1 MILFNDLCITL
12 PRFGIFYA
20 GKKDKKIKNIQQLFN
35 ESHSTFLSV
44 MINLLSNKIFVS
56 MRKILLMM
64 TAVLCAGVAFAQDVQ
79 VTGIATAADDGSPMP
94 AVSVAV
100 QGTGRGTTTDLDGAY
115 TISVPSNGTLVFK
128 FMGYED
134 AVVPVNGRKVINV
147 TLNPGSIEID
157 DVVITAMGIKR
168 SEKALGYA
176 AASVKGEAISEKRTS
191 DIMSSLAGKIAGV
204 QIASTSTDPGASQSV
219 IIRGVSSLSGSNQ
232 PLYVIDGVPMNN
244 TAHYSSNGLNAGY
257 DFGNGANAVNPDD
270 VENMT
275 ILKGAAA
282 TALYGSRAANGVVM
296 ITTKSGKKNNGIG
309 IEYNGGI
316 QWSTVLRLP
325 QMQND
330 FGMGWYGDK
339 TDDENGSWGP
349 RFDGTN
355 QIYGAIYNN
364 SQKMKPFVAM
374 EDNIKDFFD
383 VGVRYN
389 NSLSFNG
396 ATDKSDYFVSFSQI
410 SDDGM
415 IPTKA
420 DSYDKYTFSVR
431 GSHKVNKI
439 TFSTALNYA
448 YQKNSFASTGQ
459 QESSMYNAIMQTP
472 RDISIIGLKDL
483 NDPFN
488 TPGYYYTPYGIT
500 NPYWVLENYKNE
512 YSAER
517 FYGKFQF
524 DYEIAK
530 NLKLTYRLGLDSEVN
545 EYNFG
550 APNLVALFGT
560 GTYNG
565 DNGAST
571 FDGNEGSY
579 SISMTRRMEMN
590 HDVMLNYN
598 LKIDDITLNMLAGFN
613 GNERQSHGFG
623 AGITKLT
630 IPTWYDLSNTTS
642 APTVDQS
649 RSKRRLM
656 GAYAQVE
663 ASYKDIFFL
672 TVSARNDWSSTLPK
686 ENRSFFYP
694 GVTASFVFSELMPDA
709 EDWLSLGK
717 VRASWG
723 KTGNDAAPYM
733 TNATF
738 AQAGGTGYWGAF
750 NFPYTSA
757 GYNAYTL
764 GNVLGS
770 STLSPEMTT
779 EYEFGVNM
787 AFLDNRFSF
796 DVAYY
801 NRNTDKQI
809 YSLDMDYSTGFT
821 AQNTNLGKVSNKGIE
836 AMVSVTPV
844 RTKDFEWILS
854 ANFTKNWS
862 KVESLPEDL
871 GGEAIIYGFSG
882 GTGMYAIVGEP
893 VGTFKAEVPKK
904 TADGKIV
911 VNASTGLPI
920 AEDEMQIVGD
930 MNYDYQLGL
939 STTLKYKGVSL
950 GADLDIRKGGLM
962 FSRTKDIEYFTGNAM
977 QTAFN
982 DRNDFIIPNSVNEVT
997 DADGNVTYVENKTAI
1012 GLSAYNN
1019 KIYNYWNDGDQLG
1032 SSFLIDKSYVKL
1044 RSVVLSWDLPKQWFK
1059 NFFIKDIVLSAYG
1072 SNLFVW
1078 TPASNTFVDPEL
1090 TSFGNDLEGNFGEYS
1105 ANPSSRHFGF
1115 NLKFKF

>member
-12 PRFGIFYA
+12 PRFGNFYA
-20 GKKDKKIKNIQQLFN
+20 GKKDKKIKNIQQLYN

-1012 GLSAYNN
+1012 GLTAYNY

>member
-1 MILFNDLCITL
+1 
-12 PRFGIFYA
+12 
-20 GKKDKKIKNIQQLFN
+20 
-35 ESHSTFLSV
+35 
-44 MINLLSNKIFVS
+44 
-56 MRKILLMM
+56 MRKILLLM
-64 TAVLCAGVAFAQDVQ
+64 TAILCAGVAFAQDVQ

-94 AVSVAV
+94 AVSVSL

-147 TLNPGSIEID
+147 TLNPGSIMFD

-176 AASVKGEAISEKRTS
+176 ATSIKGDAISEKRTA
-191 DIMSSLAGKIAGV
+191 DIMSSLAGKVAGV
-204 QIASTSTDPGASQSV
+204 QIAATSSDPGASQSV

-244 TAHYSSNGLNAGY
+244 TAHYSSDGLNAGY

-296 ITTKSGKKNNGIG
+296 ITTKSGKKGNGIG

-349 RFDGTN
+349 RFDGTTT
-355 QIYGAIYNN
+355 IYGAIYNN
-364 SQKMKPFVAM
+364 SQKIKPYVAM

-396 ATDKSDYFVSFSQI
+396 ATDKSEYFVSFSQI

-420 DSYDKYTFSVR
+420 DSYDKYTFSLR
-431 GSHKVNKI
+431 GSHKVNKLK
-439 TFSTALNYA
+439 FSTALNYA
-448 YQKNSFASTGQ
+448 NQKNSFASTGQ
-459 QESSMYNAIMQTP
+459 GESSMYNAIMQTP

-500 NPYWVLENYKNE
+500 NPYWVLENYENK
-512 YSAER
+512 YAAER
-517 FYGKFQF
+517 LYGKFQF
-524 DYEIAK
+524 DWDI
-530 NLKLTYRLGLDSEVN
+530 LKDLKFTYRLGLDTEVGQ
-545 EYNFG
+545 YDFG

-579 SISMTRRMEMN
+579 SESITRRMEMN
-590 HDVMLNYN
+590 HDLMLNYT
-598 LKIDDITLNMLAGFN
+598 KKFGEIGLNVLAGFN
-613 GNERQSHGFG
+613 GNQRKSNSFG

-642 APTVDQS
+642 SPSVDQN
-649 RSKRRLM
+649 RSMRRLM
-656 GAYAQVE
+656 RAYGQVE
-663 ASYKDIFFL
+663 AAYKEVLFL
-672 TVSARNDWSSTLPK
+672 TVSASNDWSSTLPK

-694 GVTASFVFSELMPDA
+694 GVTASFVFSELMPEA

-723 KTGNDAAPYM
+723 KTGNDASPYM
-733 TNATF
+733 VNATY
-738 AQAGGTGYWGAF
+738 AQAGGSGYWGAF
-750 NFPYTSA
+750 NFPYTAA

-770 STLSPEMTT
+770 TTLSPEMTT
-779 EYEFGVNM
+779 EYEFGLNM
-787 AFLDNRFSF
+787 AFLENRFSF

-809 YSLDMDYSTGFT
+809 YSLDMDYSTGFS

-836 AMVSVTPV
+836 AMVSVTPI

-871 GGEAIIYGFSG
+871 GGEAFINGFNG

-893 VGTFKAEVPKK
+893 VGTFKAEVPKRSP
-904 TADGKIV
+904 DGKIV
-911 VNASTGLPI
+911 VNASTGLPV
-920 AEDEMQIVGD
+920 ADDEMKIVGN
-930 MNYDYQLGL
+930 MNYDYQMGI
-939 STTLKYKGVSL
+939 STTLKYKGLSL
-950 GADLDIRKGGLM
+950 SADMDIRQGGLM

-977 QTAFN
+977 QTAYN
-982 DRNDFIIPNSVNEVT
+982 DRNDFIIPNSVNEMT
-997 DADGNVTYVENKTAI
+997 DAEGKVYYVENETGI
-1012 GLSAYNN
+1012 GLSSFNY
-1019 KIYNYWNDGDQLG
+1019 KIYDYWNAGGDMMG

-1044 RSVVLSWDLPKQWFK
+1044 RSVVLSYELPKAWFK
-1059 NFFIKDIVLSAYG
+1059 DFFVKDVVLSAYG

-1115 NLKFKF
+1115 NLKFNF

>member
-1 MILFNDLCITL
+1 
-12 PRFGIFYA
+12 
-20 GKKDKKIKNIQQLFN
+20 
-35 ESHSTFLSV
+35 
-44 MINLLSNKIFVS
+44 
-56 MRKILLMM
+56 MRKFLLTM
-64 TAVLCAGVAFAQDVQ
+64 TAVLCFGFAVAQNVQ

-94 AVSVAV
+94 AVAVAV

-115 TISVPSNGTLVFK
+115 SISVPSNGTLVFS

-134 AVVPVNGRKVINV
+134 AVIPVNGRRVINV
-147 TLNPGSIEID
+147 SLNPGSIEID

-176 AASVKGEAISEKRTS
+176 ATSINGDAISERRSS
-191 DIMSSLAGKIAGV
+191 DIMSGIAGRVSGV
-204 QIASTSTDPGASQSV
+204 QVASSSSDPGASQSV

-244 TAHYSSNGLNAGY
+244 AAHYSSDALNSGY

-296 ITTKSGKKNNGIG
+296 ITTKSGKKGQGIG
-309 IEYNGGI
+309 IEYNGGV
-316 QWSTVLRLP
+316 QWSTILRLP

-349 RFDGTN
+349 RFDGTK

-364 SQKMKPFVAM
+364 SQKMKPYSPL

-383 VGVRYN
+383 IGIRYN

-410 SDDGM
+410 SDNGM
-415 IPTKA
+415 IPTDA

-431 GSHKVNKI
+431 GSHKVDKV

-448 YQKNSFASTGQ
+448 NQKNSFAQTGQ
-459 QESSMYNAIMQTP
+459 GESSMYNAIMQTP

-500 NPYWVLENYKNE
+500 NPYWVLENYKHE
-512 YSAER
+512 YSSER
-517 FYGKFQF
+517 FYGKFQT
-524 DYEIAK
+524 DYDILK
-530 NLKLTYRLGLDSEVN
+530 NLKLTYRLGLDTEVN
-545 EYNFG
+545 TTEHG
-550 APNLVALFGT
+550 APNLLAMFGT

-579 SISMTRRMEMN
+579 SISSTRRMEIN
-590 HDVMLNYN
+590 HDIMMTYN
-598 LKIDDITLNMLAGFN
+598 TKINDFNINALAGFN
-613 GNERQSHGFG
+613 GNQRSARAFG
-623 AGITKLT
+623 AAITKLT
-630 IPTWYDLSNTTS
+630 IPTWYNLSNTTS
-642 APTVDQS
+642 APTVSQS
-649 RSKRRLM
+649 ESKRRLM
-656 GAYAQVE
+656 GAYAQFE
-663 ASYKDIFFL
+663 GSYKDIVFL

-694 GVTASFVFSELMPDA
+694 GVTASFIFSDLMEDQ

-723 KTGNDAAPYM
+723 KTGNDASPYM
-733 TNATF
+733 TNATW
-738 AQAGGTGYWGAF
+738 AQAGGSGYWGAF

-770 STLSPEMTT
+770 TTLSPEMTT
-779 EYEFGVNM
+779 EYELGLNM
-787 AFLDNRFSF
+787 AFFNNRLSF

-809 YSLDMDYSTGFT
+809 YSLDMDYATGFS
-821 AQNTNLGKVSNKGIE
+821 AQNINLGKVSNKGIE
-836 AMVSVTPV
+836 AMVSVSPV
-844 RTKDFEWILS
+844 RTDDFEWTLT
-854 ANFTKNWS
+854 ANYTKNWS

-871 GGEAIIYGFSG
+871 GGEAIIYGLSG
-882 GTGMYAIVGEP
+882 GAGMYAIVGEP
-893 VGTFKAEVPKK
+893 VGTFKAQVPKK
-904 TADGKIV
+904 SPDGKIV
-911 VNASTGLPI
+911 VNSSTGLPV
-920 AEDEMQIVGD
+920 AEDDMQIVGD
-930 MNYDYQLGL
+930 MNYDYTLGL
-939 STTLKYKGVSL
+939 STTLRYKSVSL
-950 GADLDIRKGGLM
+950 GADMDIRQGGLM
-962 FSRTKDIEYFTGNAM
+962 YSRTKDIEFFTGNAI
-977 QTAFN
+977 QTAYN

-997 DADGNVTYVENKTAI
+997 DAEGNVTYVENQTAI
-1012 GLSAYNN
+1012 GLTGYNS
-1019 KIYNYWNDGDQLG
+1019 KIYDYWNGG
-1032 SSFLIDKSYVKL
+1032 GTEMEGGWLIDKSYVKL
-1044 RSVVLSWDLPKQWFK
+1044 RSVVLSWDMPKRWFK
-1059 NFFIKDIVLSAYG
+1059 NIFIKDVVMSAYG

-1078 TPASNTFVDPEL
+1078 TPASNTFVDPEMS
-1090 TSFGNDLEGNFGEYS
+1090 SFGNDLEGNYGEWS

>member
-1 MILFNDLCITL
+1 
-12 PRFGIFYA
+12 
-20 GKKDKKIKNIQQLFN
+20 
-35 ESHSTFLSV
+35 
-44 MINLLSNKIFVS
+44 
-56 MRKILLMM
+56 
-64 TAVLCAGVAFAQDVQ
+64 
-79 VTGIATAADDGSPMP
+79 
-94 AVSVAV
+94 
-100 QGTGRGTTTDLDGAY
+100 
-115 TISVPSNGTLVFK
+115 
-128 FMGYED
+128 
-134 AVVPVNGRKVINV
+134 
-147 TLNPGSIEID
+147 
-157 DVVITAMGIKR
+157 
-168 SEKALGYA
+168 
-176 AASVKGEAISEKRTS
+176 
-191 DIMSSLAGKIAGV
+191 
-204 QIASTSTDPGASQSV
+204 
-219 IIRGVSSLSGSNQ
+219 
-232 PLYVIDGVPMNN
+232 
-244 TAHYSSNGLNAGY
+244 
-257 DFGNGANAVNPDD
+257 
-270 VENMT
+270 
-275 ILKGAAA
+275 
-282 TALYGSRAANGVVM
+282 
-296 ITTKSGKKNNGIG
+296 
-309 IEYNGGI
+309 
-316 QWSTVLRLP
+316 
-325 QMQND
+325 
-330 FGMGWYGDK
+330 
-339 TDDENGSWGP
+339 
-349 RFDGTN
+349 
-355 QIYGAIYNN
+355 
-364 SQKMKPFVAM
+364 
-374 EDNIKDFFD
+374 
-383 VGVRYN
+383 
-389 NSLSFNG
+389 
-396 ATDKSDYFVSFSQI
+396 
-410 SDDGM
+410 
-415 IPTKA
+415 
-420 DSYDKYTFSVR
+420 
-431 GSHKVNKI
+431 
-439 TFSTALNYA
+439 
-448 YQKNSFASTGQ
+448 
-459 QESSMYNAIMQTP
+459 
-472 RDISIIGLKDL
+472 
-483 NDPFN
+483 
-488 TPGYYYTPYGIT
+488 
-500 NPYWVLENYKNE
+500 
-512 YSAER
+512 
-517 FYGKFQF
+517 
-524 DYEIAK
+524 
-530 NLKLTYRLGLDSEVN
+530 
-545 EYNFG
+545 
-550 APNLVALFGT
+550 
-560 GTYNG
+560 
-565 DNGAST
+565 
-571 FDGNEGSY
+571 
-579 SISMTRRMEMN
+579 
-590 HDVMLNYN
+590 
-598 LKIDDITLNMLAGFN
+598 
-613 GNERQSHGFG
+613 
-623 AGITKLT
+623 
-630 IPTWYDLSNTTS
+630 
-642 APTVDQS
+642 
-649 RSKRRLM
+649 
-656 GAYAQVE
+656 
-663 ASYKDIFFL
+663 
-672 TVSARNDWSSTLPK
+672 
-686 ENRSFFYP
+686 
-694 GVTASFVFSELMPDA
+694 
-709 EDWLSLGK
+709 
-717 VRASWG
+717 
-723 KTGNDAAPYM
+723 M

>member
-1 MILFNDLCITL
+1 MYNYTVKVVPRLCMKET
-12 PRFGIFYA
+12 Y
-20 GKKDKKIKNIQQLFN
+20 K
-35 ESHSTFLSV
+35 
-44 MINLLSNKIFVS
+44 LLSNKIFVS

-94 AVSVAV
+94 AVSVVV
-100 QGTGRGTTTDLDGAY
+100 QGTGRGTTTDMDGAY

-147 TLNPGSIEID
+147 TLNPGSIVFD

-176 AASVKGEAISEKRTS
+176 AASVKGDIISEKRTS
-191 DIMSSLAGKIAGV
+191 DIMSSLAGKIPGV

-219 IIRGVSSLSGSNQ
+219 IIRGVSSLNGSNQ

-364 SQKMKPFVAM
+364 SQKMKPYSAM

-420 DSYDKYTFSVR
+420 DSYDKYTFSLR
-431 GSHKVNKI
+431 GSHKVNKV

-448 YQKNSFASTGQ
+448 SQKNSFASTGQ

-483 NDPFN
+483 SDPFN

-524 DYEIAK
+524 DYDITK
-530 NLKLTYRLGLDSEVN
+530 DLKLTYRLGLDTEVN

-565 DNGAST
+565 ENGAST

-579 SISMTRRMEMN
+579 SVSMTRRMEMN

-598 LKIDDITLNMLAGFN
+598 LKIDDFTVNMLAGFN

-623 AGITKLT
+623 AAITKLT

-663 ASYKDIFFL
+663 GSYKDIFFL
-672 TVSARNDWSSTLPK
+672 TLSARNDWSSTLPK

-694 GVTASFVFSELMPDA
+694 GVTASFLFNELMPET

-723 KTGNDAAPYM
+723 KTGNDASPYM

-738 AQAGGTGYWGAF
+738 AQAGGSGYWGSF

-770 STLSPEMTT
+770 TALSPEMTT
-779 EYEFGVNM
+779 EFEFGLNM
-787 AFLDNRFSF
+787 AFLENRISF

-809 YSLDMDYSTGFT
+809 YSLDMDYSTGFS

-844 RTKDFEWILS
+844 RTKDFEWTLG

-871 GGEAIIYGFSG
+871 GGEALIYGFSG

-893 VGTFKAEVPKK
+893 VGTFKAEVPKMSP
-904 TADGKIV
+904 DGKIV
-911 VNASTGLPI
+911 VNASTGLPV
-920 AEDEMQIVGD
+920 AADEMQIVGN

-939 STTLKYKGVSL
+939 TTTLKYKGVSL
-950 GADLDIRKGGLM
+950 SADMDIRKGGLM

-977 QTAFN
+977 QTAYN
-982 DRNDFIIPNSVNEVT
+982 DRNDFVIPNSVNEVT
-997 DADGNVTYVENKTAI
+997 DADGNVAYVENTTGI
-1012 GLSAYNN
+1012 GLTAYNY

-1044 RSVVLSWDLPKQWFK
+1044 RSVVLSWELPKHWFK
-1059 NFFIKDIVLSAYG
+1059 NLFVKDVVLSAYG

>member
-911 VNASTGLPI
+911 VNASTGLPV

-1012 GLSAYNN
+1012 GLTAYNY